1 MQAIQPAHIFQL
13 GRKCLAIFLSAS
25 LLTLGIPITFLP
37 RNPLFQSS
45 FPSSLARFDTW
56 VAGLKQHTLYFTQ
69 PNKSQLFENGVMHH
83 YFGPSSLTDLLSTD
97 DLAAERAKAERHDIA
112 FVDLGGVQCSRTGP
126 SIDLGAS
133 NNLSIP
139 SL

>member
-1 MQAIQPAHIFQL
+1 MIYLTQRNTFQM
-13 GRKCLAIFLSAS
+13 
-25 LLTLGIPITFLP
+25 
-37 RNPLFQSS
+37 
-45 FPSSLARFDTW
+45 
-56 VAGLKQHTLYFTQ
+56 
-69 PNKSQLFENGVMHH
+69 FENGVMHH
-83 YFGPSSLTDLLSTD
+83 YFGPSNLTDSTD

-112 FVDLGGVQCSRTGP
+112 FVDLGGVQWSRTGP

>member
-1 MQAIQPAHIFQL
+1 MIYL
-13 GRKCLAIFLSAS
+13 
-25 LLTLGIPITFLP
+25 
-37 RNPLFQSS
+37 
-45 FPSSLARFDTW
+45 
-56 VAGLKQHTLYFTQ
+56 TQ
-69 PNKSQLFENGVMHH
+69 PNTLQMFENAVMHH
-83 YFGPSSLTDLLSTD
+83 YFGPSNLTDSTG

-112 FVDLGGVQCSRTGP
+112 FVDLGGVQWSRTGP